1 MSLTRRRS
9 GLKKTNPYVESET
22 PESSALG
29 PAMTVGNLAMKGA
42 QIHDTTMKTK
52 VTESNILNKKVTS
65 PSSTDVRYD
74 VFEHTPTSKGELGWG
89 RSAAERTQLNPEVVD
104 QLKSWEEINMID
116 DPSGSGKILKPDAQA
131 MEETMN
137 PSNWERY
144 SEAEVAKEFGYDSAD
159 AFTNAKTTGNVEMKL
174 SDGSTYKFQGDYYEV
189 DPAITEQ
196 AGQVQQDAMGQ
207 FKEFIYGPSGMEGYV
222 PPGTEATISKVG
234 ETALTGT
241 GELAKTTVSGT
252 QLVPGSKVMTLANGN
267 TVPLAGKALAV
278 EKATLTAVKGG
289 ADAASA
295 SVSASTAKAS
305 VGAKIFGDVAAAHA
319 SATAAGATAAEVAA
333 AGAAAITPVGWTL
346 IAIAIVA
353 VIAGADERQKKK
365 KKKKR
370 QRANR

>member
-116 DPSGSGKILKPDAQA
+116 VPSG
-131 MEETMN
+131 
-137 PSNWERY
+137 

>member
-1 MSLTRRRS
+1 
-9 GLKKTNPYVESET
+9 
-22 PESSALG
+22 
-29 PAMTVGNLAMKGA
+29 
-42 QIHDTTMKTK
+42 
-52 VTESNILNKKVTS
+52 
-65 PSSTDVRYD
+65 
-74 VFEHTPTSKGELGWG
+74 
-89 RSAAERTQLNPEVVD
+89 
-104 QLKSWEEINMID
+104 MID

-137 PSNWERY
+137 PSNWERYLQDAGY